1 MVPILRPQVISM
13 IIFGFEETSLKQPI
27 WK

>member
-1 MVPILRPQVISM
+1 M